1 MLSHKEQRI
10 KKITSLYYSRPE
22 IQKAIFEFSKNREIC
37 PRYFDGF
44 GKRPDVFQYTG
55 DMFEL
60 VKKRRNIISLFR
72 RNLARPSKH
81 CNRNGRTTSKRT
93 ANWLGFDNRY

>member
-60 VKKRRNIISLFR
+60 VKKAQHHFIVQKKFGKTL
-72 RNLARPSKH
+72 
-81 CNRNGRTTSKRT
+81 
-93 ANWLGFDNRY
+93 